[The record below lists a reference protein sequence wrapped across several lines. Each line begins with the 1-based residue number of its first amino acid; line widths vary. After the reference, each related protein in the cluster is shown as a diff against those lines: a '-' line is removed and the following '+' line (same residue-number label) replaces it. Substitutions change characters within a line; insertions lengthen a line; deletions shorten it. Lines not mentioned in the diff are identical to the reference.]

1 LAQARLLGQR
11 KLHPKDEEINMKY
24 RLFIGLAFITA
35 SLTGAGML
43 CAADNPQNSST
54 QGDHAVPGPV
64 RVNHIDVDFELDQL
78 APNVYAFVS
87 NNTTHDWEDGNTAV
101 IIGDNAVAVVDAPS
115 TYLSKRHLAQIRRLT
130 NKPIR
135 YLINTHFH
143 RDHVMGNHVYKDAY
157 PDVMVI
163 QQEYT
168 AMIADR
174 RDPLAIADL
183 KGKSGDDQL
192 RTLKDAAEKGVDAK
206 GNTLLGYDLQRAKR
220 SYQEFLPIYRE
231 AKEARYVP
239 ANITFNTSM
248 TISLGAC
255 EIHLMHLGGHT
266 PGDTVLWIPKSN
278 ILVAGDLV
286 IAPVPYGGYDQYI
299 EWIASLDK
307 LLSFKAFAIVPGHGP
322 VEFDHDYILQERELF
337 KALMEEAVAAV
348 NQGRSLDEFKKTLD
362 LSAFEAK
369 FVHGDPELQWG
380 WNNYFNNENGALAAR
395 AYRTAFGAL

>member
-1 LAQARLLGQR
+1 
-11 KLHPKDEEINMKY
+11 MKN
-24 RLFIGLAFITA
+24 RFLIGLAFINA
-35 SLTGAGML
+35 SLTGTGML
-43 CAADNPQNSST
+43 CAADNQQNSRP
-54 QGDHAVPGPV
+54 QGQEAALGPM

-87 NNTTHDWEDGNTAV
+87 NNTTHDWEDGNTTV
-101 IIGDNAVAVVDAPS
+101 IIGDDAVAVVDAPS
-115 TYLSKRHLAQIRRLT
+115 TYLSKRHLAQIRKLT

-157 PDVMVI
+157 PDLIVI
-163 QQEYT
+163 QEEYT

-206 GNTLLGYDLQRAKR
+206 GNTLLGYDLERAKR
-220 SYQEFLPIYRE
+220 SYQEFFPIYRE

-239 ANITFNTSM
+239 ATVTFKTSM
-248 TISLGAC
+248 TINLGAC
-255 EIHLMHLGGHT
+255 EIQLTRLVGHT
-266 PGDTVLWIPKSN
+266 PGDTVVWIPQSH

-286 IAPVPYGGYDQYI
+286 IAPVPYGGFDHYL

-307 LLSFKAFAIVPGHGP
+307 LMGFNASAIVPGHGP
-322 VEFDHDYILQERELF
+322 VEFDQEYIVQERDLF
-337 KALMEEAVAAV
+337 KVLMEQAVAAV
-348 NQGRSLDEFKKTLD
+348 NQRRSLDEFKKTLD

-380 WNNYFNNENGALAAR
+380 WDNYFNNKNGALATR